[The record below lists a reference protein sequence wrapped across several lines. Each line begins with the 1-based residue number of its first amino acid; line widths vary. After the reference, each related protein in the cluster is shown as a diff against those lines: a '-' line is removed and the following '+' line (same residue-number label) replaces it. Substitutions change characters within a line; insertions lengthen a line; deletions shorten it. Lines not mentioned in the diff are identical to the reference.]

1 MPEYVKHFR
10 RYEMITIR
18 PGSHVHTLLTVLSF
32 VGEYPVTALGLL
44 GSVRSYKD
52 LIYKLTMPQEFR
64 FPDSEERFTCRL
76 LTVSGKGK
84 RKTIRLHRSALP
96 LLKYWDEDVYD
107 NYMYEFDDHNFSGNA
122 RHVERNHLVAETA
135 VMCMKAGIEANPL
148 YTPEVMDDAVRRLR
162 LTDPCFYFARELK
175 RVNDYELNKIRFT
188 RLAGAIVYPGGA
200 YAVYNYREEM
210 LKWMGEGELKIKLH
224 LQEIFYPMK
233 GFEFPLREAA
243 IIFGADYDVAL
254 NMLKEMKET
263 QKMDNGL
270 FHTYKDIFF
279 IPMDDFGVRL
289 LRVLTTWNW
298 QERILNALFN
308 SKVRSYNRGSFTYD
322 AHENGEFQFS
332 FLDGNIRRLFHF
344 REAIMNRDLRCRVV
358 CYHEQVE
365 FVQKYLADLVSL
377 RTGRIDTVESW
388 LEIKPVNLLPEK

>member
-1 MPEYVKHFR
+1 
-10 RYEMITIR
+10 MITIR

-52 LIYKLTMPQEFR
+52 LIHKLTMPQESR

-84 RKTIRLHRSALP
+84 HKTIRLHKSALP
-96 LLKYWDEDVYD
+96 LLKCWDEDVYD
-107 NYMYEFDDHNFSGNA
+107 NYMYE
-122 RHVERNHLVAETA
+122 
-135 VMCMKAGIEANPL
+135 
-148 YTPEVMDDAVRRLR
+148 
-162 LTDPCFYFARELK
+162 
-175 RVNDYELNKIRFT
+175 DYELNKIRFT
-188 RLAGAIVYPGGA
+188 RLTGAIVYPGGA

-210 LKWMGEGELKIKLH
+210 LKWMGEGEVKIKHHLH
-224 LQEIFYPMK
+224 TIFTPMMSY
-233 GFEFPLREAA
+233 EFPLREAA

-298 QERILNALFN
+298 QERILMPCLIPKSDPITEAALPMMPMKMGN
-308 SKVRSYNRGSFTYD
+308 SSFPFWMGISGACFGSERPF
-322 AHENGEFQFS
+322 
-332 FLDGNIRRLFHF
+332 
-344 REAIMNRDLRCRVV
+344 
-358 CYHEQVE
+358 
-365 FVQKYLADLVSL
+365 
-377 RTGRIDTVESW
+377 
-388 LEIKPVNLLPEK
+388 

>member
-1 MPEYVKHFR
+1 
-10 RYEMITIR
+10 MITIR

-52 LIYKLTMPQEFR
+52 LIHKLTMPQESR

-84 RKTIRLHRSALP
+84 HKTIRLHKSALP
-96 LLKYWDEDVYD
+96 LLKCWDEDVYD
-107 NYMYEFDDHNFSGNA
+107 NYMYE
-122 RHVERNHLVAETA
+122 
-135 VMCMKAGIEANPL
+135 
-148 YTPEVMDDAVRRLR
+148 
-162 LTDPCFYFARELK
+162 
-175 RVNDYELNKIRFT
+175 DYELNKIRFT
-188 RLAGAIVYPGGA
+188 RLTGAIVYPGGA

-210 LKWMGEGELKIKLH
+210 LKWMGEGEVKIKHHLH
-224 LQEIFYPMK
+224 TIFTPMMSY
-233 GFEFPLREAA
+233 EFPLREAA

-279 IPMDDFGVRL
+279 IPRDDFGARL

-298 QERILNALFN
+298 QERILNALFDP
-308 SKVRSYNRGSFTYD
+308 KVRSYNRGSFTYD

-332 FLDGNIRRLFHF
+332 FLDGNIRWLFHF
-344 REAIMNRDLRCRVV
+344 REAIMNRDLRCRVM

-365 FVQKYLADLVSL
+365 FVQKYLADFVSL
-377 RTGRIDTVESW
+377 RTGKIHTAESW
-388 LEIKPVNLLPEK
+388 LEIKLVSLLPEK

>member
-1 MPEYVKHFR
+1 MPEYAKHFR

-52 LIYKLTMPQEFR
+52 LIHRLTMPQEFQVNGKV
-64 FPDSEERFTCRL
+64 ERFTCRL

-84 RKTIRLHRSALP
+84 RKTIRLHKSALQ
-96 LLKYWDEDVYD
+96 LLKYWDEDAYD
-107 NYMYEFDDHNFSGNA
+107 NYMYEFDEHTFSGNA
-122 RHVERNHLVAETA
+122 RHVERNHLVAEAA

-148 YTPEVMDDAVRRLR
+148 YTPEVMADEVRRLR
-162 LTDPCFYFARELK
+162 LTEPCFYFARELK
-175 RVNDYELNKIRFT
+175 RVNDYEVNKIRFT

-210 LKWMGEGELKIKLH
+210 LKWMGEGEVKIKHHLH
-224 LQEIFYPMK
+224 TIFTPMISY
-233 GFEFPLREAA
+233 EFPLREAA

-298 QERILNALFN
+298 QERILNALFDP
-308 SKVRSYNRGSFTYD
+308 KVRSYNRGSFTYD

-332 FLDGNIRRLFHF
+332 FLDGNIWRLFRF
-344 REAIMNRDLRCRVV
+344 REAILNRKGKFKIICYPEQMAFLQAYFGELAERVYV
-358 CYHEQVE
+358 KMDDMEKLLKIKRE
-365 FVQKYLADLVSL
+365 SL
-377 RTGRIDTVESW
+377 
-388 LEIKPVNLLPEK
+388 L

>member
-1 MPEYVKHFR
+1 
-10 RYEMITIR
+10 MITIR
-18 PGSHVHTLLTVLSF
+18 PGSHVHTLLTILSF

-52 LIYKLTMPQEFR
+52 LIHKLTMPQEFR
-64 FPDSEERFTCRL
+64 IQGKEERFTCRL

-84 RKTIRLHRSALP
+84 RKTIRLHKSALP
-96 LLKYWDEDVYD
+96 MLQYWDEDAYD
-107 NYMYEFDDHNFSGNA
+107 NYMYEFDEHTFSGNA

-148 YTPEVMDDAVRRLR
+148 YTPEVIDDAVRRLR
-162 LTDPCFYFARELK
+162 LTEPCFYFARELK

-210 LKWMGEGELKIKLH
+210 LKWMGEGEIKIKHHLH
-224 LQEIFYPMK
+224 TIFTPMMSY
-233 GFEFPLREAA
+233 EFPLREAA
-243 IIFGADYDVAL
+243 IIFGTDFDVAL

-279 IPMDDFGVRL
+279 IPMDDFGARL
-289 LRVLTTWNW
+289 LWVLTTWNW
-298 QERILNALFN
+298 QERILNALFDP
-308 SKVRSYNRGSFTYD
+308 KVRSYNRGSFTYD

-332 FLDGNIRRLFHF
+332 FLDGHIWRLFRF
-344 REAIMNRDLRCRVV
+344 REAILNREGKFKIICYPEQLPFLRKYMGNLVKFSTVTMENAERV
-358 CYHEQVE
+358 
-365 FVQKYLADLVSL
+365 
-377 RTGRIDTVESW
+377 
-388 LEIKPVNLLPEK
+388 LEIKRKSLL

>member
-1 MPEYVKHFR
+1 
-10 RYEMITIR
+10 MITIR

-52 LIYKLTMPQEFR
+52 LIYKLSMPQEFR
-64 FPDSEERFTCRL
+64 FPDSEERFTCRM

-84 RKTIRLHRSALP
+84 RKTIRLHKSALL
-96 LLKYWDEDVYD
+96 LLKHWDEDAYD
-107 NYMYEFDDHNFSGNA
+107 NYMAEFDEHTFSGNS

-148 YTPEVMDDAVRRLR
+148 YTPEVMEQEIRRLHMAN
-162 LTDPCFYFARELK
+162 PYFYFARELK

-210 LKWMGEGELKIKLH
+210 LRWMGEGEVKIKHHLH
-224 LQEIFYPMK
+224 SIFTPMISY
-233 GFEFPLREAA
+233 EFPLREAA
-243 IIFGADYDVAL
+243 IIFGVDYDVAL

-298 QERILNALFN
+298 KERILGRLF
-308 SKVRSYNRGSFTYD
+308 KQEERSYNMGSFTYD
-322 AHENGEFQFS
+322 ARVDGVFELS
-332 FLDGNIRRLFHF
+332 FLDGDIWRLFRF
-344 REAIMNRDLRCRVV
+344 REAILNREGKFRVV

-365 FVQKYLADLVSL
+365 FVQKYLGDLVTL
-377 RTGRIDTVESW
+377 RTGKIDTVEKW
-388 LEIKPVNLLPEK
+388 LEIKPVSLLTEK